1 MRRHNRNHDSVI
13 RRHIQALAGL
23 TFLTLFRVRGGLLFH
38 CAGSCIALLM
48 AAPCSC
54 QETSSASVQPA
65 VVVPDEGSP
74 AKPKVEELPAINLL
88 SAPLQKQW
96 KAYPEDSLAG
106 ETPVWSLVKAD
117 ADTVAQ
123 LVCTGKIKGFLYT
136 AETFENFELELQWK
150 YPDDNDGNSG
160 ILLFTR
166 NEQRIWPTS
175 VQIQLHQPKV
185 GSVFPSGDAKT
196 DNTVDAPAELARP
209 INQWNDCKVV
219 CQGGRISVEVNGM
232 RVGEVT
238 GVRPAS
244 GHIALQSEGSEVHFR
259 QLRVRRL
266 PASPTEAA
274 RPDPATDSDSG
285 S

>member
-1 MRRHNRNHDSVI
+1 MI
-13 RRHIQALAGL
+13 KRHIQALAGL
-23 TFLTLFRVRGGLLFH
+23 TSSTRLRVRGRLCFFCAVSCLLLLHPVAGH
-38 CAGSCIALLM
+38 CQDD
-48 AAPCSC
+48 AAKPE
-54 QETSSASVQPA
+54 QRP
-65 VVVPDEGSP
+65 VVVPDEVPP
-74 AKPKVEELPAINLL
+74 AKPKAEEIPFVNLL
-88 SAPLQKQW
+88 GAPLQKLW
-96 KAYPEDSLAG
+96 KAYPEDSLSG
-106 ETPVWSLVKAD
+106 EVPVWSLVQVD
-117 ADTVAQ
+117 ANAAAQ

-136 AETFENFELELQWK
+136 AETYDNFELELQWK
-150 YPDDNDGNSG
+150 YPEDNDGNSG
-160 ILLFTR
+160 VLLFTR

-219 CQGGRISVEVNGM
+219 CQDGRISVEVNGM

-259 QLRVRRL
+259 RLRVRRL
-266 PASPTEAA
+266 PASPAPAA
-274 RPDPATDSDSG
+274 ESDTLSDVP
-285 S
+285 SCN